1 MSILLLLLTL
11 TLARSSPGYYYD
23 YDEHEMAY
31 RSTLLAS
38 WSSFSQTEEFRAE
51 LIALLSRDQLVQIY
65 TDRLL
70 TSMENSLKDK
80 VKSKITSSFAEMKE
94 DLRRQLVESAST
106 SLRATI
112 AEAKLNLNDHVRS
125 EIKSFISN
133 SETIRGYLQQHE
145 AEVGLKM
152 QKVLT
157 DSKAE
162 LEGLYRDHLA
172 RIIQEDQY
180 RTINAALIEDLKA
193 KYAQEFSNVRTAHD
207 AMFEKSIQDWKAVI
221 ETALNDIT
229 ARTTQVSNTY
239 ELFSRVQERLTY
251 FETTANWAFGLSL
264 LAVGVI
270 TVRVVVGLT
279 ASR

>member
-31 RSTLLAS
+31 RNTLLAS

-180 RTINAALIEDLKA
+180 RTINAALIEELKA

>member
-180 RTINAALIEDLKA
+180 RTINAALIEELKA

>member
-31 RSTLLAS
+31 RNTLLAS

-180 RTINAALIEDLKA
+180 RTINAALIEELKA

-270 TVRVVVGLT
+270 AVRVVVGLT

>member
-1 MSILLLLLTL
+1 MRVLLLLLSL
-11 TLARSSPGYYYD
+11 ALARQAPGYYYD

-180 RTINAALIEDLKA
+180 RTINAALIEELKA